1 MKSTLFPSGNG
12 SWHEMGMFF
21 SLKVTIVYF
30 TLQKKP
36 DISLAKEKLEWEPK
50 IELEEG
56 LKSTIHY
63 FEQLL
68 QNDTRILC

>member
-36 DISLAKEKLEWEPK
+36 EISLAKEKLGWEPK

-56 LKSTIHY
+56 LKNTIAY
-63 FEQLL
+63 F
-68 QNDTRILC
+68 QNLMKESKK